1 MADSRT
7 TPSTPTPLAR
17 AAERARDLASWTP
30 LRPAGDPLL
39 AGAGPLRLPRA
50 LDLRL
55 RRWAIEGYPEESCG
69 VLVGRET
76 PAGTRVRRALRLGN
90 VSPERR
96 VDRYVLDPEGLVRAD
111 TAARASGL
119 EIVGFWHTHPDH
131 PARPSRTDLDA
142 AWEAYTY
149 LILSVDGAGATRAT
163 AWRLEDGAF
172 HEQAIVLEPAT
183 RGGYGAIRE
192 ALR

>member
-1 MADSRT
+1 MADSHAN
-7 TPSTPTPLAR
+7 PAVPASLPHSGDR
-17 AAERARDLASWTP
+17 A
-30 LRPAGDPLL
+30 
-39 AGAGPLRLPRA
+39 PLRLPRT

-69 VLVGRET
+69 VLVGREA
-76 PAGTRVRRALRLGN
+76 PDGTRVRRALRLTN

-96 VDRYVLDPEGLVRAD
+96 VDRYVLDPEGFVRAD
-111 TAARASGL
+111 AAARAGGL

-131 PARPSRTDLDA
+131 PPRPSRTDLDA

-163 AWRLEDGAF
+163 AWRLTEGAF
-172 HEQAIVLEPAT
+172 REQAVVLEPAGRT
-183 RGGYGAIRE
+183 ARDTARE
-192 ALR
+192 ARR